1 MFSVWGR
8 LIGSRALGL
17 LVFHLLTFQPANTP
31 VARSAAPFRGP
42 ALDHVR
48 RYQFTARIKANAGVS
63 PFKVGSVITGR
74 FTYDL
79 KGKNKHADNLSHA
92 AFESARNAF
101 TFQAGDLGFS
111 GAGEILVTTAAFK
124 YAEHFQIVAF
134 NLNLPMGW
142 EMNHAKDSQSF
153 SFLLQNAPAK
163 RVLADPPHIPNRLS
177 LPDFVNTRELRL
189 DFFHGVRWPGGQV
202 NARATVLATV
212 ESLEEVGN

>member
-8 LIGSRALGL
+8 LIGSLALGV
-17 LVFHLLTFQPANTP
+17 LVFNLLAFLPANSL

-48 RYQFTARIKANAGVS
+48 TYRFTARIAANAGVT
-63 PFKVGSVITGR
+63 PFKVSSVITGR

-101 TFQAGDLGFS
+101 TFQMGDLCFS
-111 GAGEILVTTAAFK
+111 GAGEILVTVATFK

-142 EMNHAKDSQSF
+142 EMNPAKGSQSF

-202 NARATVLATV
+202 NARATVFAAV
-212 ESLEEVGN
+212 ETLEEVGN